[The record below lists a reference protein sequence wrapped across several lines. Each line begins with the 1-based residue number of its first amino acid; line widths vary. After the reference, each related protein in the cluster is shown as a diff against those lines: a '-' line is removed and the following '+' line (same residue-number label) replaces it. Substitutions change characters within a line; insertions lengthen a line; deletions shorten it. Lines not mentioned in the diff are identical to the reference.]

1 MAGLQTEYEFVLPKG
16 FIDNTG
22 TMHRK
27 GIMRMATAMDE
38 IGPLRDARVRNNQ
51 AYLTI
56 ILLARVVTRLGT
68 LTGSDINTGV
78 MEKLFSADLAYLQ
91 ALYNRINSSNLES
104 TVCPTCGRPF
114 PTDAD
119 ADSEEEGAQAVE
131 VGG

>member
-16 FIDNTG
+16 YVDTTG
-22 TMHRK
+22 TLHRK

-38 IGPLRDARVRNNQ
+38 IGPLRDPRVRANQ

-68 LTGSDINTGV
+68 LTSGDINTGV
-78 MEKLFSADLAYLQ
+78 MERLFSADLAYLQ
-91 ALYNRINSSNLES
+91 ALYNRINSSNLEG

-114 PTDAD
+114 PTEAENE
-119 ADSEEEGAQAVE
+119 EEEGAQAVE